1 MNPPEFGANCKQ
13 ASGGLRGGTQTRCVP
28 VLQDSHPDSDSA
40 SPRACRAY
48 MTPTKSNRTRDDLLA
63 CPAALS
69 DQSPRPADGDYP
81 LVAREKRVIPRFSYF
96 IRILL
101 GRKLARTNI
110 GHKARF
116 P

>member
-1 MNPPEFGANCKQ
+1 MNRPEFGDNRGDSA
-13 ASGGLRGGTQTRCVP
+13 AGLLVETQTRCVP

-110 GHKARF
+110 GHRSRF